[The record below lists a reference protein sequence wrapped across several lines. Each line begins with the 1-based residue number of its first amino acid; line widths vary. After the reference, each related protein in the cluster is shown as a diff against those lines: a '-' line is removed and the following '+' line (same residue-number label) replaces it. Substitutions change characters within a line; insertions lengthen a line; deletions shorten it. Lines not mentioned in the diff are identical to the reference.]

1 MRILFTGHRNR
12 FANPADLEKVAAD
25 YPGATW
31 MHGGAIGFDSQ
42 VDSYARAH
50 GIHTEVHLP
59 DYAQYGRRAPLVR
72 NDEMLETCDGVVALW
87 DGRTIGGTYYV
98 LRKARQE
105 RKPIR
110 LLRARD

>member
-31 MHGGAIGFDSQ
+31 MHGGAIGLDSQ

-50 GIHTEVHLP
+50 GKL
-59 DYAQYGRRAPLVR
+59 
-72 NDEMLETCDGVVALW
+72 
-87 DGRTIGGTYYV
+87 
-98 LRKARQE
+98 
-105 RKPIR
+105 KPSMYKLAENRISLQLKNR
-110 LLRARD
+110 G